1 MAKTKG
7 VGDGGKEVKTT
18 ENASLF
24 QSAELFFLSAGL
36 VFLSAGL
43 VFLSAELFFL
53 WAELVF
59 LSAGLEN
66 QLAELMEGTGDVQ
79 TAALRRPREG
89 NSAI

>member
-36 VFLSAGL
+36 
-43 VFLSAELFFL
+43 
-53 WAELVF
+53 
-59 LSAGLEN
+59 EN